1 MSANFQVELQGQG
14 PGCLWHLEKVGKLPC
29 CLFMCFGGK
38 LFNFSKE
45 LMAVRGISL
54 CTTSLTFVRTSV
66 WPEILLIFNF
76 FEYFISECHFFWRFL
91 YMNTVFSST
100 SLSSSN
106 QLLSVVSLLKFM
118 TSSWITWFPKVNCLE
133 CPQNTREFPYC
144 RGSDAL
150 GKGIEG
156 EKSTPNSETGQLSFS
171 GFLATNLLWKETLMR
186 DGNYTCL

>member
-1 MSANFQVELQGQG
+1 MSANFQVELHGQW

-54 CTTSLTFVRTSV
+54 CITSLTFVRTSV

-76 FEYFISECHFFWRFL
+76 FEYFISEYYFFLRFL
-91 YMNTVFSST
+91 YMNTVFLST

-106 QLLSVVSLLKFM
+106 QLLSVVSL
-118 TSSWITWFPKVNCLE
+118 P
-133 CPQNTREFPYC
+133 
-144 RGSDAL
+144 
-150 GKGIEG
+150 
-156 EKSTPNSETGQLSFS
+156 LSFS
-171 GFLATNLLWKETLMR
+171 NSWPLLELPDFQKSIALSVHKTHKSFHNVEIVMLLERALRKRRVPLTLKLGNSVFLVS
-186 DGNYTCL
+186 